1 MFSRSG
7 KSTSSQYLVFREDN
21 RWTQS
26 VEEDDQLDS
35 ISENAFDES
44 DFEIKVVSKPGG
56 GDEESTNGFENK
68 KRIGLRTIPTEGD

>member
-21 RWTQS
+21 KWTQ
-26 VEEDDQLDS
+26 VAEEEDHLDS

-44 DFEIKVVSKPGG
+44 DFEIKVKPNEP
-56 GDEESTNGFENK
+56 DSASGFDN
-68 KRIGLRTIPTEGD
+68 